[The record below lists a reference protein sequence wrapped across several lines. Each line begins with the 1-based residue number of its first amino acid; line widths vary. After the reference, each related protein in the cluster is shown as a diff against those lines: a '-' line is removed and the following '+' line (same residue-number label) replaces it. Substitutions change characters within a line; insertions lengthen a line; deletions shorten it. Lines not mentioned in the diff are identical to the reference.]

1 MFCVSKLTQKQGEK
15 MKMRFGKNRKCKQCG
30 EEPVLHV
37 GYFGMLVGFVCRR
50 CNPTRCRVFMS
61 RAKAR
66 QYWNRKN
73 KG

>member
-30 EEPVLHV
+30 EEPVLNV
-37 GYFGMLVGFVCRR
+37 IPFYGLVGLVCRR
-50 CNPTRCRVFMS
+50 CNPTRNKLFTSM
-61 RAKAR
+61 AKAR
-66 QYWNRKN
+66 QYWNRRN